1 MSGAP
6 FSSGA
11 PTARQDNEWPA
22 ADASYMT
29 VRVRLFAI
37 LREHAGT
44 DHIELRLRPR
54 ATVADALAALS
65 EVQPVGELLGRIPV
79 HMAVN
84 RDYAAPSVIL
94 RADDELALIPPLSG
108 G

>member
-1 MSGAP
+1 MPNGDRDRSGA
-6 FSSGA
+6 
-11 PTARQDNEWPA
+11 
-22 ADASYMT
+22 ASHMT
-29 VRVRLFAI
+29 VHVRLFAI

-44 DHIELRLRPR
+44 DHIELQLKPR

-65 EVQPVGELLGRIPV
+65 DMQPVGELLRRIPI

-84 RDYAAPSVIL
+84 RDYAAPTVVLS
-94 RADDELALIPPLSG
+94 ADDELALIPPLSG